1 MYAEDVCVGQVVRYK
16 KWEKLLERWET
27 DEFGDL
33 RIVDSAGRTLNYTSK
48 NEVDYMCVV
57 DLMVEDIDKAS
68 EGCYVLL
75 TGVKQNDQVESFWAH
90 CYKLDPVE
98 QEGFSFDETGF
109 LSMLGVK
116 EG

>member
-1 MYAEDVCVGQVVRYK
+1 MRAEDVYVGQVVRYK
-16 KWEKLLERWET
+16 EWEELSKRWKA
-27 DEFGDL
+27 DEDGDL
-33 RIVDSAGRTLNYTSK
+33 CIIDSAGRLLSYAYRY
-48 NEVDYMCVV
+48 EVDNMCVT
-57 DLMVEDIDKAS
+57 DLVVEDIGGAS

-75 TGVKQNDQVESFWAH
+75 DGINPNDQVESFWVH

-98 QEGFSFDETGF
+98 QEDISFDETGF

>member
-1 MYAEDVCVGQVVRYK
+1 MRAEDVYIGQVVRYK
-16 KWEKLLERWET
+16 DWEELSKHWKA
-27 DEFGDL
+27 DKDGDL
-33 RIVDSAGRTLNYTSK
+33 YILNSNGALLNYAFRF
-48 NEVDYMCVV
+48 EVEKMRDVNLV
-57 DLMVEDIDKAS
+57 VEDIEGAS

-75 TGVKQNDQVESFWAH
+75 DGINPNDQVESFWVH

-98 QEGFSFDETGF
+98 QEDISFDETGF